1 MHFKQLLEQLSSLS
15 QQERGRLRLFVASP
29 YFSKREK
36 TEHLEALLII
46 CLSALETPVERIPDK
61 QAVYV
66 ALFPDA
72 PFVRGKLEQR
82 VRHLQELI
90 KQFLVIEQTMKPE
103 NEPDR
108 QLLLAKEFQNRGLL
122 THSGQ
127 ALKAMQHALDLCD
140 QPDANYYLRKLR
152 LTLQKH
158 TQVVLKPAKN
168 IQFDLEQGSRALY
181 LLFHTFKLELDIVT
195 QSVNYRIAAQPAG
208 QQGSIL
214 DDIPFYPD
222 IAQDDPLLYL
232 STRYMSLFKRTE
244 PDEQLLHQ
252 FIQALREREHRLSSN
267 EVKRAWT
274 MARNIATHWQNLCKE
289 KVYGRIYLE
298 ITLENLSRGLLHY
311 NDNILHYTLESIC
324 KAALEM
330 GLPELSYRVLSE
342 HRGRI
347 IGEPADEP
355 FYRYNL
361 ARHQLYVGNLEEA
374 LDVLPHNMPD
384 ESYLLHLKVLEIQIL
399 YELNSSLLLYRMDA
413 LRLFIRRKGSTFFPP
428 QRLLKARRFL
438 NILARICRCPDGN
451 IQRTQDIIAQIQNPP
466 YTLEYYWLLRK
477 TAEKESI

>member
-1 MHFKQLLEQLSSLS
+1 MHFEQLLEQLSSLS
-15 QQERGRLRLFVASP
+15 QQEQGRLRLFVASP

-36 TEHLEALLII
+36 TEHLEALLAI
-46 CLSALETPVERIPDK
+46 CLSALETPVERRPDK
-61 QAVYV
+61 QAVYA

-82 VRHLQELI
+82 VRQ
-90 KQFLVIEQTMKPE
+90 
-103 NEPDR
+103 
-108 QLLLAKEFQNRGLL
+108 
-122 THSGQ
+122 
-127 ALKAMQHALDLCD
+127 
-140 QPDANYYLRKLR
+140 
-152 LTLQKH
+152 
-158 TQVVLKPAKN
+158 
-168 IQFDLEQGSRALY
+168 
-181 LLFHTFKLELDIVT
+181 
-195 QSVNYRIAAQPAG
+195 
-208 QQGSIL
+208 
-214 DDIPFYPD
+214 
-222 IAQDDPLLYL
+222 LLYL

-330 GLPELSYRVLSE
+330 DLPELSYRVLSE

>member
-15 QQERGRLRLFVASP
+15 QQERGRLRLFIASP
-29 YFSKREK
+29 YFSKRDK
-36 TEHLEALLII
+36 TEHLEALLAIGMT
-46 CLSALETPVERIPDK
+46 ALETPVERRPDK
-61 QAVYV
+61 QAVYA

-90 KQFLVIEQTMKPE
+90 KQFLVIEQTLKPE

-127 ALKAMQHALDLCD
+127 ALKAMQHALDGCD

-152 LTLQKH
+152 LTLQEH
-158 TQVVLKPAKN
+158 NQVILKPAKN

-195 QSVNYRIAAQPAG
+195 HSVNYRIAAPPAG
-208 QQGSIL
+208 MQRQIL
-214 DDIPFYPD
+214 DDIPLRPD

-232 STRYMSLFKRTE
+232 SSTYIALLSRTD

-252 FIQALREREHRLSSN
+252 FIQALRQREHRLSPI
-267 EVKRAWT
+267 EIKRTWT
-274 MARNIATHWQNLCKE
+274 MARNIAIHWQNLGKE
-289 KVYGRIYLE
+289 KVYGQIFLE
-298 ITLENLSRGLLHY
+298 LALDNLSRGLLYHH
-311 NDNILHYTLESIC
+311 DSILHYTLESVC
-324 KAALEM
+324 KVALEM

-347 IGEPADEP
+347 TGEPADEP

-361 ARHQLYVGNLEEA
+361 ARYQLYAGNLEEA
-374 LDVLPHNMPD
+374 LDLLPHNMPD
-384 ESYLLHLKVLEIQIL
+384 ESYHLLLKVLEIQIL
-399 YELNSSLLLYRMDA
+399 YELNSDLLPYRMDA
-413 LRLFIRRKGSTFFPP
+413 LRLFIRRKGSTFFPA
-428 QRLLKARRFL
+428 QRLLEARRFL
-438 NILARICRCPDGN
+438 NTLARICRCPDGN
-451 IQRTQDIIAQIQNPP
+451 IQRAQDIMAQIRDTPR
-466 YTLEYYWLLRK
+466 TMEYYWLMK
-477 TAEKESI
+477 KAAAKEYR